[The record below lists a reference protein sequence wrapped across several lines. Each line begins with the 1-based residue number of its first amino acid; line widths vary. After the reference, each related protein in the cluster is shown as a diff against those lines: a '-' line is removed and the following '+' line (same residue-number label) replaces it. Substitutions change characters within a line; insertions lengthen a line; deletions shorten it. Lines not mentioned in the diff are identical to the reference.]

1 MKELLDTHTNALDS
15 IPKLET
21 AGFTGPDASLDISLF
36 EYGLAYKVTDKEI
49 LFIYGTQYGYNEYT
63 RFDRCT
69 IDTDINIAEEY
80 DWADLK
86 AVHAS
91 HGYSAKDWNALPL
104 EQKITDLLR
113 YYGYE
118 NVFGSSYWE
127 SFNITPNK

>member
-1 MKELLDTHTNALDS
+1 MTTIDTHTNALDS
-15 IPKLET
+15 ISKLET

-49 LFIYGTQYGYNEYT
+49 LFIYGTQYGYDEYT

-127 SFNITPNK
+127 GFTITPNK

>member
-1 MKELLDTHTNALDS
+1 MTTIDTHTDTLDS
-15 IPKLET
+15 ISKLEE
-21 AGFTGPDASLDISLF
+21 ASFTGPDASLDISLF
-36 EYGLAYKVTDKEI
+36 EYGIAYKVTDKEI
-49 LFIYGTQYGYNEYT
+49 LFIYGTQYGYDEYI

-91 HGYSAKDWNALPL
+91 HGYSAKVWNALPL

-127 SFNITPNK
+127 GFTITPNK

>member
-1 MKELLDTHTNALDS
+1 MTTIDTHTDALDS
-15 IPKLET
+15 ISKLEK
-21 AGFTGPDASLDISLF
+21 AGFTGPDASLDVSLF
-36 EYGLAYKVTDKEI
+36 EYGIAYKVTDDEI

-69 IDTDINIAEEY
+69 INTDINIAEEY

-86 AVHAS
+86 AVQS
-91 HGYSAKDWNALPL
+91 VNGYSTKDWNTLPL

-118 NVFGSSYWE
+118 NLFGSSYWKG
-127 SFNITPNK
+127 FTITPS

>member
-1 MKELLDTHTNALDS
+1 MTTINTHTNALDS
-15 IPKLET
+15 ISKLEV
-21 AGFTGPDASLDISLF
+21 AGFTGPDASLDESLF
-36 EYGLAYKVTDKEI
+36 EYGIAYKVTDDEI
-49 LFIYGTQYGYNEYT
+49 LFIYGTQYGYDEYI

-69 IDTDINIAEEY
+69 INTDINIAEEY

-86 AVHAS
+86 AVQS
-91 HGYSAKDWNALPL
+91 VNGYSTKDWNTLPL

-127 SFNITPNK
+127 SFTITPS

>member
-1 MKELLDTHTNALDS
+1 MTTINTHTDALDS
-15 IPKLET
+15 ISKLEK
-21 AGFTGPDASLDISLF
+21 AGFTGPDASLDVSLF
-36 EYGLAYKVTDKEI
+36 EYGIAYKVTDDEI

-69 IDTDINIAEEY
+69 INTDINIAEEY

-86 AVHAS
+86 AVQS
-91 HGYSAKDWNALPL
+91 VNGYSTKDWNTLPL

-118 NVFGSSYWE
+118 NLFGSSYWKG
-127 SFNITPNK
+127 FTITPS

>member
-1 MKELLDTHTNALDS
+1 MTTIDTHTNALDS
-15 IPKLET
+15 ISKLKV
-21 AGFTGPDASLDISLF
+21 AGFTGPDASLDVSLF
-36 EYGLAYKVTDKEI
+36 EYGIAYKVTDDEI

-69 IDTDINIAEEY
+69 INTDINIAEEY

-86 AVHAS
+86 AVQS
-91 HGYSAKDWNALPL
+91 VNGYSTKDWNTLPL

-127 SFNITPNK
+127 SFTITPS